1 MEILNTFAKIFI
13 LLLIILNTIRLVKL
27 FLKVHKIIDISL
39 KKISNNNKELIPND
53 DKLILF
59 KYANYIVIEVL
70 LIIFYFIIVLY

>member
-53 DKLILF
+53 DKLILY
-59 KYANYIVIEVL
+59 KYANYIIIEAVL
-70 LIIFYFIIVLY
+70 LFLYFCLV